1 MKNFNLTP
9 RVKKAL
15 EQAQELA
22 KSLGHE
28 RINCAHIF
36 KTVMELDYP
45 MFRTIFRPFMINQY
59 ELAEKI
65 IPFVEQNHPE
75 FFKKKTN
82 QKTWHNEIEE
92 ILKFANETSLNLKQE
107 YIGVEHVLYALVM
120 TSPTIRGFLEYG
132 KFPISDFAELLMSH
146 LDPNAV
152 KKKVETVPE
161 VYEEASD
168 KLTYIKKYCTN
179 LTELAL
185 NNKLNNIYG
194 RETEISL
201 LVQHDYFLSSEIEDD
216 KEETFEYGK
225 DGKVQNDNLLNY
237 YKFQSKEELDNFI
250 FIDYPIEIFGHAG
263 ISYNTAITDLNK
275 LIYENKEHNFTIIG
289 LDELGKAKP
298 ATLFFLSKNG
308 FMGNNIKFTMSSEIN
323 DLWKKCDLW
332 ISDEKRIIDSC
343 PKNKKVVKF
352 NTDYNQYFTNTLEI
366 NKLTEINKE
375 WLKYSEK
382 TIISTLMGLLRN
394 VKQVTQ

>member
-1 MKNFNLTP
+1 MEIFISINGVLRNLIQ
-9 RVKKAL
+9 K
-15 EQAQELA
+15 
-22 KSLGHE
+22 
-28 RINCAHIF
+28 F
-36 KTVMELDYP
+36 DYHY
-45 MFRTIFRPFMINQY
+45 N
-59 ELAEKI
+59 
-65 IPFVEQNHPE
+65 
-75 FFKKKTN
+75 
-82 QKTWHNEIEE
+82 
-92 ILKFANETSLNLKQE
+92 
-107 YIGVEHVLYALVM
+107 
-120 TSPTIRGFLEYG
+120 
-132 KFPISDFAELLMSH
+132 
-146 LDPNAV
+146 
-152 KKKVETVPE
+152 
-161 VYEEASD
+161 
-168 KLTYIKKYCTN
+168 
-179 LTELAL
+179 
-185 NNKLNNIYG
+185 
-194 RETEISL
+194 
-201 LVQHDYFLSSEIEDD
+201 DYFLSSELE
-216 KEETFEYGK
+216 EEGETFEYGK
-225 DGKVQNDNLLNY
+225 EGKVQNDNLLNY

-263 ISYNTAITDLNK
+263 ISYNTVITDLNK

-308 FMGNNIKFTMSSEIN
+308 FMGNNIKFTMSSEID

-352 NTDYNQYFTNTLEI
+352 NTDYNQHFTNTLEI